1 MKAPKKLLDRF
12 KHLDPAR
19 VSNLFENAFK
29 AQESRHKEDLSPAE
43 FNTMLAEYTAIQQ
56 LDHDTIAIIRY
67 GRMCGIKYMR
77 TKLYKYLH
85 ND

>member
-1 MKAPKKLLDRF
+1 MIAPKKLLDRF

-56 LDHDTIAIIRY
+56 LDHDVISIIRY